1 MPLHKKSSTSL
12 KAAALKYDAST
23 QRSPELLA
31 KGEGE
36 IAKKILNL
44 AKEHD
49 IAVFQNKELVHS
61 LLNLDIHEEIPP
73 RLYKAVAELFSW
85 LMKVDTK
92 DKAIS

>member
-1 MPLHKKSSTSL
+1 MPLHTNSSTSL

-23 QRSPELLA
+23 QVSPELLA

-36 IAKKILNL
+36 MAKKILHL

-49 IAVFQNKELVHS
+49 ISIFKNKELVNS

-85 LMKVDTK
+85 LMKVDSK
-92 DKAIS
+92 DKTLN